1 MAKIFSVIVF
11 ILILFGG
18 CTQKGIW
25 VNPNIT
31 SKQETNIQ
39 LKKDD
44 GYCDAVSYGAVP
56 MPTQVINNNNK
67 NGTFNTTNTATGE
80 RYSGTYTSNNSG
92 GFAKGFSNGAAVG
105 ESMRANADRLNVWKS
120 CMYNLGW
127 LEESDLSINK

>member
-1 MAKIFSVIVF
+1 MTKLLFLCIFSTIIF
-11 ILILFGG
+11 TG

-25 VNPNIT
+25 INPNLT
-31 SKQETNIQ
+31 SKPEHDIQ

-56 MPTQVINNNNK
+56 MPTQVINNYNK
-67 NGTFNTTNTATGE
+67 KGTFNATNTATGE

-92 GFAKGFSNGAAVG
+92 GFAKGFNNGAAMG
-105 ESMRANADRLNVWKS
+105 ERMRANADRLNVWKS

-127 LEESDLSINK
+127 VEESDLSINK

>member
-1 MAKIFSVIVF
+1 MTKIFCVSVL
-11 ILILFGG
+11 ILISFSG
-18 CTQKGIW
+18 CIQKGIW

-39 LKKDD
+39 FKKDD

-67 NGTFNTTNTATGE
+67 NGTFNATNTATGE

-92 GFAKGFSNGAAVG
+92 GFAKGFNNGAAVG
-105 ESMRANADRLNVWKS
+105 ASMRANADRLNVWKS